1 MLTSSPAG
9 RCAAPVV
16 HLSLPAAEIC
26 LAVYAWE
33 VECRRV
39 DDLKAFISRPLL
51 LLFCNDFNPPI
62 IRVACS
68 LVKVVEAEV
77 SPACPLDV
85 I

>member
-1 MLTSSPAG
+1 MLTPSSAG
-9 RCAAPVV
+9 RCAAPAVR
-16 HLSLPAAEIC
+16 LPLPVAVLC
-26 LAVYAWE
+26 LAVYAWD

-68 LVKVVEAEV
+68 LVKV